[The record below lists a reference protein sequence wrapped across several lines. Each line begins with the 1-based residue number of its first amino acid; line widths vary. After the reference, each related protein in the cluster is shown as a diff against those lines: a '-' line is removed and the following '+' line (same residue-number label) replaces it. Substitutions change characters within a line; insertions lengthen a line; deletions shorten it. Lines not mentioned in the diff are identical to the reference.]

1 MEMTTNLYK
10 GGIVFFSLQ
19 IPQINLRVH
28 FIGDMAQSSSGRL
41 LLLLAI
47 EVKYFSFGVQKE
59 KKEKEFFRRFCVTKV
74 FFHKIEQSLPRNSLW
89 NVITLRFLL

>member
-41 LLLLAI
+41 LLLLLAI

-59 KKEKEFFRRFCVTKV
+59 KKEKLDKMVKKYEGTPEELAKELSDIFGVEYV
-74 FFHKIEQSLPRNSLW
+74 E
-89 NVITLRFLL
+89 